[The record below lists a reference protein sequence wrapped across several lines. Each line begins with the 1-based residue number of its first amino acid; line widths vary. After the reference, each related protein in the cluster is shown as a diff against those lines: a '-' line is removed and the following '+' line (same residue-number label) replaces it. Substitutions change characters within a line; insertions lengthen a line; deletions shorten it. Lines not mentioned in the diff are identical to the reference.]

1 MTPPDHVGLFVALVA
16 VLVVPG
22 QDFVTVLR
30 LSASRSRLVGLA
42 AAGGVSTGLLIWALA
57 ALLGLSALLDDNAGL
72 RSSLRLTGAT
82 LLIAIGAYVVIK
94 GLMVRP
100 RVPVALHVPGTTVPI
115 PLLRSWATGL
125 ASNLSNAKLLVF
137 FGSLFSGFLPHRLG
151 PAEVALVAG
160 EVAVLA
166 AAWFGLV
173 AVLGSHPRVSG
184 LYRRYRRGLDV
195 ASGLVFIAI
204 GALLSASGA

>member
-1 MTPPDHVGLFVALVA
+1 
-16 VLVVPG
+16 
-22 QDFVTVLR
+22 
-30 LSASRSRLVGLA
+30 
-42 AAGGVSTGLLIWALA
+42 
-57 ALLGLSALLDDNAGL
+57 
-72 RSSLRLTGAT
+72 
-82 LLIAIGAYVVIK
+82 
-94 GLMVRP
+94 
-100 RVPVALHVPGTTVPI
+100 VPI

-195 ASGLVFIAI
+195 ASGLVLIAI